1 MTADTGQRQA
11 AGRKFEQSRLGKA
24 NRVVLPARVR
34 EALGVVEGDHLLFTV
49 EDGKVSVQSLR
60 DFTRT
65 IQAKYAGMLDGA
77 VDELIAERR
86 AEAERE

>member
-1 MTADTGQRQA
+1 MIIRSPTRRRAIA
-11 AGRKFEQSRLGKA
+11 RLP
-24 NRVVLPARVR
+24 LPRSPPTWPKPRPPRVR
-34 EALGVVEGDHLLFTV
+34 AALGVAEGDRLLFTV
-49 EDGKVSVQSLR
+49 EDGRVSVQSLR

-65 IQAKYAGMLDGA
+65 IQAKYAGMLAGA